1 MQAWRHS
8 CVLEHL
14 RVVIPVF
21 SGGIASFSMVSS
33 TVDREG
39 TGSLLK
45 ALLLAGTFPQ
55 VWRDEADSITAKLKV
70 VVVTNNMN
78 CLGEVSGFGG

>member
-1 MQAWRHS
+1 M
-8 CVLEHL
+8 
-14 RVVIPVF
+14 
-21 SGGIASFSMVSS
+21 
-33 TVDREG
+33 DREG

-55 VWRDEADSITAKLKV
+55 VRRDEADSITAKLKV

-78 CLGEVSGFGG
+78 CLGEVSGCGE